1 MHGRLCRLR
10 LLLSVQIGDERDVD
24 KGEIGGADAELELP
38 HGFDERCGF
47 DVANGSSELD
57 YTYVWNFAGL
67 VYGDFGDA
75 FDPILD
81 RVCDVW
87 DDLGMCFIRGRRYN
101 EAEVVPALSCPDIL
115 LFAVGYES
123 QSRVHGLQK
132 RTRMW
137 LRNASGR
144 VDMITS

>member
-10 LLLSVQIGDERDVD
+10 LLLAVQIGDERDVD
-24 KGEIGGADAELELP
+24 KGEIGGADAELELA

-57 YTYVWNFAGL
+57 DAYVWDFARF

-87 DDLGMCFIRGRRYN
+87 DDLWMCFKIERR
-101 EAEVVPALSCPDIL
+101 
-115 LFAVGYES
+115 
-123 QSRVHGLQK
+123 
-132 RTRMW
+132 
-137 LRNASGR
+137 
-144 VDMITS
+144 